1 MFARLAR
8 HGERL
13 EGYAEAGFTLRMP
26 RNAFDSAFVGS
37 QLLLNAGA
45 GVRAAGPLWLDV
57 EAKNLLDNRT
67 YEDLF
72 QYPLPG
78 LSIAVIARARL

>member
-1 MFARLAR
+1 VAFIWR
-8 HGERL
+8 
-13 EGYAEAGFTLRMP
+13 P
-26 RNAFDSAFVGS
+26 RNAFDTSYVGP

-45 GVRAAGPLWLDV
+45 GVRAVGPVWVDLEV
-57 EAKNLLDNRT
+57 KNLLDART

-72 QYPLPG
+72 QYPIPG